1 MHGGFVGK
9 GMLDAACPGEIFTSP
24 TPDQMHEAAKATDS
38 GAGVLNI
45 VKNYTGD
52 VMNFEMAADL
62 AREDGVKVQNIVIDD
77 DIAVKDSLY
86 TAGRRGV
93 GTTVLAEK
101 ICGGAAEDGYDLEK
115 LSALCRKVNRYGRSM
130 GMALTSC
137 ITPANGT
144 PSFEIADDEIEIG
157 IGIHGEPGM
166 SREKIKPADEITEM
180 MTHEIIDDKPYK
192 RTLKE
197 WSFKKDDWVEVEVE
211 DAPFKKGDS
220 FIVFV
225 NSMGGTP
232 VSELYAVYRKV
243 TEVLDQRGMKI
254 ARNLVGPY
262 ITSLEM
268 QGCSITLLK
277 ADEEILKYWDAP
289 ADTPA
294 FRK

>member
-1 MHGGFVGK
+1 
-9 GMLDAACPGEIFTSP
+9 
-24 TPDQMHEAAKATDS
+24 
-38 GAGVLNI
+38 
-45 VKNYTGD
+45 
-52 VMNFEMAADL
+52 
-62 AREDGVKVQNIVIDD
+62 
-77 DIAVKDSLY
+77 
-86 TAGRRGV
+86 
-93 GTTVLAEK
+93 
-101 ICGGAAEDGYDLEK
+101 
-115 LSALCRKVNRYGRSM
+115 
-130 GMALTSC
+130 MALTSC